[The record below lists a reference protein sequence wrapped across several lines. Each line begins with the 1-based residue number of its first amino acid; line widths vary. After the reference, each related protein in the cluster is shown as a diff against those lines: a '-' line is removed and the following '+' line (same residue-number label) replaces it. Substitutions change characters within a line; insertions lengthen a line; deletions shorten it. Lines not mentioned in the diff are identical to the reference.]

1 MDFNINNYISNL
13 SYINKDFNSIWEEI
27 LEVVPKLTNKWRP
40 GEANESDPLVVLLK
54 ELGIVSDKVNY
65 NTDKN
70 VLELFPDLVTQLRTA
85 YSVFKSMGYNPNWYR
100 SATTDIIITYNG
112 GISDANS
119 TELDS
124 SRRGQNYSL
133 KLFTQVSD
141 DDATNIYTLLQKV
154 DFVTGT
160 PARKSVPAIQGTI
173 NDFVIN
179 GNTLITIDNLD
190 SQNRLYFVQPNV
202 AQNGIFI
209 SFDSTFA
216 NYSVELGTGNTVA
229 NSESEDT
236 AVWKRVDNIY
246 QYLPGSY
253 VYKFGID
260 PSNGSN
266 YIQFPDDIG
275 TLIGEGIY
283 IKYILS
289 DGANGNINRNA
300 ISVLVEDPETQN
312 NITLSKDNFTIT
324 NGSATQNGADP
335 ESIEE
340 MQQNYERVVGTF
352 NTLVTLRDYNN
363 YIYNATDQVSQH
375 VVSNIKVSDRTNDL
389 YTHIKYKM
397 MDNAG
402 GIHNNNVQV
411 SVDSN
416 INPTATYPNLTP
428 YDLRLYPTQ
437 PVENINNYTDY
448 STTFNCT
455 KAGEKNTSTVYETT
469 DNWITNITNSID
481 DVKSINHN
489 YKRYCGAPI
498 FLNYEIE
505 GQIYLQKSVSAS
517 EATEIKQNVDT
528 AIYRNF
534 NARQLYFGEKINYTK
549 LVDVVKNADP
559 RIQYVAINPINYE
572 VDDASVNLFNSM
584 TDFSGNKAEVTV
596 GEKTVIYPAYKF
608 DITTRSIL
616 SGATPFLITE
626 DEKTGERQNGI
637 YPFMIEWSSSSGGL
651 NLYPEEDKRIKSINP
666 TITRTITNDASFKV
680 QSNET
685 LSILV
690 PEYRT
695 TTTYGNF
702 VYAKLSKDF
711 TAGSLV
717 KGTPYELTGDQTI
730 NFYDLG
736 TNGNHLGEIKS
747 PAIVMFD
754 STDSNIK
761 SLGDVTIA
769 GDTRYSLGAKNT
781 ISVVERDEASIR
793 NTYLNLN
800 NENIDANALN
810 STYQVKIASNSHGLF
825 DYLKLEAPT
834 TGGYTLNIGE
844 YLLYAD
850 YTADGVTLEVG
861 IVGEGNTIE
870 NTTGSFLLTD
880 NDETNFL
887 IPVASD
893 LNNPDNF
900 TSQNFV
906 PIPSNALKY
915 SVNTILSF
923 GEDTEVTFKGNFS
936 PISDF
941 NGVKIL
947 SGVESIEY
955 KPKDSTEPLTVA
967 GKQTEDSYRL
977 SYALALQIGP
987 NSPQILKENQQVA
1000 ITYGGNDTGI
1010 PDTTK
1015 TITDEAIQSSS
1026 IVFYAGGG
1034 TPLEL
1039 DKDEAEGLVILAT
1052 PTAYS
1057 RNNYFGS
1064 TNDSTPKNGTYIYAY
1079 KTHKGQDTAH
1089 YFVQYKII
1097 KGGTKINDASEDTS
1111 TEVGPLFLLKDNVK
1125 YYGKNGDKLDWVEL
1139 NINNLKNQVE
1149 LTEESVPSIFYNP
1162 IMSGAETD
1170 NPGISENCYCPLYFP
1185 DTNEQILDP
1194 MSPDAFFKT
1203 SHPCNAYVLPKLKS
1217 NKALQKLTISPLSI
1231 KG

>member
-100 SATTDIIITYNG
+100 SATTGITITYNG

-141 DDATNIYTLLQKV
+141 SDSTNIYTLLQKV

-160 PARKSVPAIQGTI
+160 PAQKLVPAIQGTI

-209 SFDSTFA
+209 SFDPTFA

-363 YIYNATDQVSQH
+363 YIYNATDQVDQH

-448 STTFNCT
+448 STTFNCV
-455 KAGEKNTSTVYETT
+455 KAGENNTSTVYETT

-572 VDDASVNLFNSM
+572 VDDASVTLFNSM
-584 TDFSGNKAEVTV
+584 TDFSGNKAEVTA
-596 GEKTVIYPAYKF
+596 GEKTVVYPAYKF

-626 DEKTGERQNGI
+626 DESTGERQNGI
-637 YPFMIEWSSSSGGL
+637 YPFMIEWVKDGAL
-651 NLYPEEDKRIKSINP
+651 KLYPEGEDKLIKSINP
-666 TITRTITNDASFKV
+666 IITKEAGGGSSIQV
-680 QSNET
+680 QPNET

-702 VYAKLSKDF
+702 AYAELSNDF
-711 TAGSLV
+711 AGSLV
-717 KGTPYELTGDQTI
+717 KGTPYELKDGQTI

-747 PAIVMFD
+747 HTIVTFD
-754 STDSNIK
+754 STDSNIPDLGLVTK
-761 SLGDVTIA
+761 SGN
-769 GDTRYSLGAKNT
+769 RYSLGAKNT
-781 ISVVERDEASIR
+781 ISVVERDEAKIK
-793 NTYLNLN
+793 NTYLDLN
-800 NENIDANALN
+800 NENIDADAPN
-810 STYQVKIASNSHGLF
+810 STYQVKIASNSKSLY
-825 DYLKLEAPT
+825 DYLTANPPT
-834 TGGYTLNIGE
+834 SDNGYTLNIGE

-861 IVGEGNTIE
+861 IIGEGNT
-870 NTTGSFLLTD
+870 LTILEGKALFEA
-880 NDETNFL
+880 NNANEKAFL
-887 IPVASD
+887 IPTTSN
-893 LNNPDNF
+893 LNNPDSF
-900 TSQNFV
+900 ISQSFIS
-906 PIPSNALKY
+906 IPSNVLKY
-915 SVNTILSF
+915 SINTILSF
-923 GEDTEVTFKGNFS
+923 GEGTTVTLEGGAFPNDN
-936 PISDF
+936 DF
-941 NGVKIL
+941 EGVKTL
-947 SGVESIEY
+947 SSSIKSITY
-955 KPKDSTEPLTVA
+955 VTKDSTKETIT
-967 GKQTEDSYRL
+967 GKQANDSYKL

-987 NSPQILKENQQVA
+987 NSSQKLGKNQQVK
-1000 ITYGGNDTGI
+1000 ITYNKGE
-1010 PDTTK
+1010 PS
-1015 TITDEAIQSSS
+1015 TITGEAIQSSS
-1026 IVFYAGGG
+1026 VVFYAGGG

-1039 DKDEAEGLVILAT
+1039 DEDEAEGLVILAT

-1057 RNNYFGS
+1057 RNNYFE
-1064 TNDSTPKNGTYIYAY
+1064 GTSDNTAPTGNKYIYAY
-1079 KTHKGQDTAH
+1079 KKSKGENAAS
-1089 YFVQYKII
+1089 YFVQYQII
-1097 KGGTKINDASEDTS
+1097 NGGSSREAGVEA
-1111 TEVGPLFLLKDNVK
+1111 GPLFLIKNNAK
-1125 YYGKNGDKLDWVEL
+1125 YYNGTDWATP
-1139 NINNLKNQVE
+1139 INPAE
-1149 LTEESVPSIFYNP
+1149 LTEKSTPSIFYNP
-1162 IMSGAETD
+1162 IMSGD